1 VNTYQSLHAR
11 HYDLIYAGKPY
22 AAEAAFVDGLLGR
35 PRGRLLDLACGTGRH
50 AVELSRLGWAVTGV
64 DYGAD
69 LLERAHANAAA
80 AGVEIALHEQDMRTL
95 DLGGERFDAV
105 TCLFD
110 SIGYPQSD
118 EGVIA
123 ALQGARR
130 HLAPGGTFVAEFL
143 HAPAMIAGFD
153 PVKVRTW
160 ELPEGGELLRVS
172 RTRLDLEA
180 SVMHVGYDLLELGAD
195 GTYRRA
201 AEEQS
206 NRYFTVSE
214 MRGLIRQAGLAEREF
229 VHAYAQEPAI
239 TGDTWHVLAVTTAA

>member
-22 AAEAAFVDGLLGR
+22 AAEATFVDGLIAR
-35 PRGRLLDLACGTGRH
+35 SRGRLLDLACGTGRH

-69 LLERAHANAAA
+69 LLACARANARA
-80 AGVEIALHEQDMRTL
+80 AGVDVALHEQDMREL

-110 SIGYPQSD
+110 SIGYPQTD
-118 EGVIA
+118 EGVVA
-123 ALQGARR
+123 ALSGARA
-130 HLAPGGTFVAEFL
+130 HLASDGALVAEFL

-153 PVKVRTW
+153 PLKVRTW
-160 ELPEGGELLRVS
+160 PLPDGGELLRVS
-172 RTRLDLEA
+172 RTRLDLA
-180 SVMHVGYDLLELGAD
+180 GSVMRVAYDLLELGAD
-195 GTYRRA
+195 GTYQRA
-201 AEEQS
+201 AEEQA

-214 MRGLIRQAGLAEREF
+214 MRGLLRAAGLTERAF
-229 VHAYAQEPAI
+229 VAAYSDDPTI
-239 TGDTWHVLAVTTAA
+239 GGDTWHVMVVAGP

>member
-1 VNTYQSLHAR
+1 VNTYRSLHAR

-35 PRGRLLDLACGTGRH
+35 PRGALLDLACGTGRH
-50 AVELSRLGWAVTGV
+50 AVELAHLGWTVTGV
-64 DYGAD
+64 DYGAE
-69 LLERAHANAAA
+69 LLERARANAES
-80 AGVEIALHEQDMRTL
+80 AGVELRLHEQDMRDL

-110 SIGYPQSD
+110 SIGYPQTD
-118 EGVIA
+118 EGVVA
-123 ALQGARR
+123 ALRGARA

-143 HAPAMIAGFD
+143 HAPAMIRGFD

-160 ELPEGGELLRVS
+160 DLGDGGELLRVS
-172 RTRLDLEA
+172 RTRLDLERG
-180 SVMHVGYDLLELGAD
+180 VMHVAYDLLELDAD

-201 AEEQS
+201 AEEQA

-214 MRGLIRQAGLAEREF
+214 MRGLMRAAGLAERAF
-229 VHAYAQEPAI
+229 VHAYAEDPAV
-239 TGDTWHVLAVTTAA
+239 TGDTWHVLAVASVA